1 MRHVRTLAPRARTR
15 VAVAGLLVA
24 LTGCSSDSEG
34 RVDDRAQQEVAL
46 AQRPTAEQEVARLT
60 RARGAV
66 RERLATELG
75 LTAWSDRGN
84 ANSAGCADY
93 PASRGTTSFVSSLGL
108 AGGVPDEGWPRAAE
122 LVVTTA
128 ADYGFGSAETVVDE
142 PGQHEIVLRGERG
155 SRLRFST
162 LTNATVAM
170 ETGCHLP
177 AAIAADVRAD

>member
-1 MRHVRTLAPRARTR
+1 MTTASGTLADALPQPVVGEQALQDLTASMARYAGRPIRDCATRARQRRARTR

-24 LTGCSSDSEG
+24 LTGCSSDSAG
-34 RVDDRAQQEVAL
+34 RVDDRAQQEAAL
-46 AQRPTAEQEVARLT
+46 AQRPT
-60 RARGAV
+60 
-66 RERLATELG
+66 
-75 LTAWSDRGN
+75 
-84 ANSAGCADY
+84 
-93 PASRGTTSFVSSLGL
+93 
-108 AGGVPDEGWPRAAE
+108 AE

-128 ADYGFGSAETVVDE
+128 ADDGFGSAETVVDE

-177 AAIAADVRAD
+177 AAIAAGGRAD